1 MKFKLLFSISI
12 ATSLLVMSSCSDK
25 KGWSIDGTV
34 AGAAGRKVA
43 LQAFNNNNW
52 YTIDS
57 ITVSSN
63 DRFEYVSATPAA
75 YPEVL
80 RLSLDGSS
88 IYFPVDSVSHIKLN
102 TSAGKFGS
110 DYSLSGSEAARKFA
124 EIDSLINATV
134 AQRGE
139 QAAATDSLLKRQ
151 LSQIALT
158 SGEPIAGYY
167 IINKRVG
174 SKALFNPSSRRDLS
188 LIGAVAQSFAS
199 NMPDDPRTTTL
210 RNLFL
215 SAKAAANPA
224 QVETNTIEVPEIG
237 LSADI
242 KAYDNKGTEHT
253 LYDVASKGNVV
264 LLSFTNYELE
274 SSPAYNVILAD
285 LYKKY
290 NGKGFEI
297 YQLAFD
303 SNEAEWKQSAV
314 NLPWITV
321 WNAPEDGSAALISY
335 NVNVLPLTYVIGRDG
350 VIHSRVTDPTKLEAE
365 IIKQL

>member
-1 MKFKLLFSISI
+1 MKFNLFFSASIV
-12 ATSLLVMSSCSDK
+12 ASLLVFNSCSDK

-34 AGAAGRKVA
+34 NGGAGKKVA

-57 ITVSSN
+57 ITVSAN
-63 DRFEYVSATPAA
+63 DRFEYTAATPAA

-80 RLSLDGSS
+80 RLSLDGSN
-88 IYFPVDSVSHIKLN
+88 IYFPVDSISNIKLN
-102 TSAGKFGS
+102 TSAANFAS
-110 DYSLSGSEAARKFA
+110 DYKLTGTEAARKFA
-124 EIDSLINATV
+124 EIDSLIRVTV
-134 AQRGE
+134 SQKGE

-151 LSQIALT
+151 LSQIVLT

-167 IINKRVG
+167 VINKRVG
-174 SKALFNPSSRRDLS
+174 SKTLFDPSSRRDLS
-188 LIGAVAQSFAS
+188 VIGAVAQSFAT

-210 RNLFL
+210 RNMFL
-215 SAKAAANPA
+215 SAKVAANPE
-224 QVETNTIEVPEIG
+224 QIEHNTIEVPEIG

-242 KAYDNKGTEHT
+242 KAYDNKGTQHS
-253 LYDVASKGNVV
+253 LYDVAANGDVV

-285 LYKKY
+285 IYKKY
-290 NGKGFEI
+290 YDKGLEI

-303 SNEAEWKQSAV
+303 SDEAEWKQSAV

-350 VIHSRVTDPTKLEAE
+350 VLRARVTDPTKLESE
-365 IIKQL
+365 IVKQL